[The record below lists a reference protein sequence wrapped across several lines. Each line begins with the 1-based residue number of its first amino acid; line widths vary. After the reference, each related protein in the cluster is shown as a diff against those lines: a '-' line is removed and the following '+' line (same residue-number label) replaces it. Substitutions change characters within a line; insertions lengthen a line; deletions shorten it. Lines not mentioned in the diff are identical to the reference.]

1 MEISYTNHLKLRLKI
16 RKISENYPKII
27 YENPESQFFDNIEG
41 AYISIKKLKYNN
53 KVRNMMVAYEIKNK
67 KIEII
72 TIHPISDEKIK
83 NRILTGRW
91 TKNE

>member
-1 MEISYTNHLKLRLKI
+1 MEIIYTNHLKLRLKVREI
-16 RKISENYPKII
+16 PEDYPKLI
-27 YENPESQFFDNIEG
+27 YKNPEKKFFDNVEE

-53 KVRNMMVAYEIKNK
+53 KLRNMMIAYEIKDE

-91 TKNE
+91 IKNE